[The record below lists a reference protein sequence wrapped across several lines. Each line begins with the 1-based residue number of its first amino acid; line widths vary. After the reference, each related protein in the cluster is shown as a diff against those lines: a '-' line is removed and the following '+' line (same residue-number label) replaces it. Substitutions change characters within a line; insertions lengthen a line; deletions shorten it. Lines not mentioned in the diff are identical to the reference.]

1 MLGNTIE
8 SRTRFWD
15 SFVSIA
21 TFNMLT
27 VSLLGWRW
35 SSRTPGFPRTQRW
48 QSEYQTKVNF
58 SWPVHLSC
66 KQALSLSTFAFYW
79 IFVVFFYVIWVFF
92 VYFCVVFYLSVRFLG
107 WHFGFVLYLSNA
119 AVLLDNHKI
128 ESAIYN
134 IKGNAYRR
142 EQFACTIRFFLISA
156 SCRHC
161 WANPVT
167 PRTKV
172 FGHYTPSYPNIFIS
186 RKCSSTHVFQY
197 VDSQKLFHVKLLPK
211 LLYIY
216 IIILKCITLSG
227 APDIVNRLLVLD
239 GLMLGD
245 FSDLR
250 GFKLGWVSSTK
261 CCDLL
266 GSLYFN
272 GVFILSQGEDGDDGP
287 AGPPGPS
294 GPRVSNG
301 YF

>member
-134 IKGNAYRR
+134 IIGSAYRR

-167 PRTKV
+167 PRTKC
-172 FGHYTPSYPNIFIS
+172 FGYYTPSYPNIFIS

-216 IIILKCITLSG
+216 IYIFCY
-227 APDIVNRLLVLD
+227 A
-239 GLMLGD
+239 
-245 FSDLR
+245 
-250 GFKLGWVSSTK
+250 
-261 CCDLL
+261 
-266 GSLYFN
+266 
-272 GVFILSQGEDGDDGP
+272 
-287 AGPPGPS
+287 
-294 GPRVSNG
+294 
-301 YF
+301 